1 MSAKYITH
9 FPKPVLDDLVTGKW
23 LPVVGAG
30 MSLNATV
37 PKGKKMPLW
46 NELSKALSDEL
57 SDFAPSSVL
66 DGISAC
72 SAI

>member
-1 MSAKYITH
+1 MAPKYLPS

-30 MSLNATV
+30 MSMNAAL

-46 NELSKALSDEL
+46 KELG
-57 SDFAPSSVL
+57 
-66 DGISAC
+66 DGLTSQL
-72 SAI
+72 